1 MISNARVESDAI
13 SGRGADGKILPTTER
28 VDLHAKRE
36 GLTLSDGEGGV
47 YDDELESLKRH
58 RGPAI
63 NRGSV

>member
-13 SGRGADGKILPTTER
+13 SGRTADGKILPSTER
-28 VDLHAKRE
+28 VDLHGKRE
-36 GLTLSDGEGGV
+36 GLTLSDGEGGA

-58 RGPAI
+58 RAPAL

>member
-28 VDLHAKRE
+28 VDMHAKRE
-36 GLTLSDGEGGV
+36 GLTLSDGEGPV
-47 YDDELESLKRH
+47 YDDELESMKRH